1 MDKLKTYST
10 LSLVWVKGHYSGK
23 KEVQHLMN
31 EQAHDLAVAALRAPH
46 KTFSEVSPPSSLV
59 ILRQGHV
66 IMSHWQAI
74 LQEHAHAEPL
84 RQTIC
89 KNNHWTEDQFDMVD
103 WAALNSCLKHY
114 SRSRLL
120 SRCKLLH
127 GLLNTNKQNKKFY
140 KSPTQCPHCCHPSE
154 SFWHVMS
161 CNNPAVVTYRSEQ
174 QKILWRMLERLHTPT
189 RIIEYLKMGITGVTL
204 HSETY
209 SSSYSSTSATDHS
222 SVQSSSVEE
231 DICQSAFYQQSQCIG
246 WENLLRG
253 RVSKL
258 WGEACF
264 QTSLK
269 RQQWVN
275 QRQWSAKLI
284 EGLLTYSN
292 SLWKFRCSLLYGRS
306 QDEQHQ
312 KLVHYLQTNITD
324 AYTSF
329 GKNPHIIHHSL
340 RNIFHVP
347 LEDRLKQDLDSMQC
361 FLRSYNLAKQQQEL
375 SHAKQAKAA
384 AQFFIPRSLPT
395 IIATAH
401 DCNQST
407 CSSCITFS
415 LL

>member
-1 MDKLKTYST
+1 
-10 LSLVWVKGHYSGK
+10 
-23 KEVQHLMN
+23 MN
-31 EQAHDLAVAALRAPH
+31 E
-46 KTFSEVSPPSSLV
+46 
-59 ILRQGHV
+59 
-66 IMSHWQAI
+66 
-74 LQEHAHAEPL
+74 
-84 RQTIC
+84 
-89 KNNHWTEDQFDMVD
+89 
-103 WAALNSCLKHY
+103 
-114 SRSRLL
+114 
-120 SRCKLLH
+120 
-127 GLLNTNKQNKKFY
+127 QNKKFY
-140 KSPTQCPHCCHPSE
+140 KSPAQCPHCCHPSE

-161 CNNPAVVTYRSEQ
+161 CNNPAVVTFRSEQ
-174 QKILWRMLERLHTPT
+174 QKILWKMLERLHTPT

-222 SVQSSSVEE
+222 SVPSSSVEE

-253 RVSKL
+253 HVSKL

-275 QRQWSAKLI
+275 QHQWSAKLI

-347 LEDRLKQDLDSMQC
+347 LEDRLKQDLHSMQC